1 MASIY
6 EIDKQIYQLV
16 NEDGE
21 IDDIESFEA
30 LQLEKAVKTENIA
43 LYIKN
48 TIAEMTAI
56 EEEIK
61 NLKARNAVKS
71 NKLARLEN
79 LLTYALDGQ
88 KFETA
93 RTSVSFRKS
102 EAVQL
107 IDEAMIPITFKKEK
121 VTTSIDKTAI
131 KKAIKAGNDIPG
143 AVLEERLN
151 VQVK

>member
-6 EIDKQIYQLV
+6 EIDKQILQLID
-16 NEDGE
+16 EDGE
-21 IDDIESFEA
+21 INDIEAFEQ
-30 LQLEKAVKTENIA
+30 LQLDRDIKIENTA

-48 TIAEMTAI
+48 LIAEYTAI
-56 EEEIK
+56 DEEIR
-61 NLKARNAVKS
+61 NLKARLESKKKKVE
-71 NKLARLEN
+71 RLEMI
-79 LLTYALDGQ
+79 LLYACAGS

-93 RTSVSFRKS
+93 KAAISFRKS

-107 IDEAMIPITFKKEK
+107 VDEAMIPISFKKEK

-143 AVLEERLN
+143 AIIEERLN